1 MHPLVNVA
9 VQAARAAGQI
19 ILRHAHQ
26 TDRLTVTSKG
36 KSDFVSEV
44 DRAAE
49 AEIVRTIRR
58 FYPDH
63 AILGEEGGAMGE
75 AETVW
80 IVDPLDGTTNFLH
93 GIPHYAVSIG
103 ITHRGKLAHGV
114 IYDPNS
120 NDLYTASAGGGAQ
133 CNARRIR
140 VSRTESLER
149 SLIGTGAPFR
159 DEERV
164 RRYLPQLGAVLEET
178 AGIRRAGAAALDLA
192 WVARGRLDGF
202 WEMDLKPW
210 DIAAGVLLVR
220 EAGGTVT
227 ELFGR
232 SEVMDTG
239 NVLAGNLRIHAAL
252 AARLEA
258 LRSTPAA
265 LPSDTDP
272 G

>member
-49 AEIVRTIRR
+49 AEIVRTIQR

-63 AILGEEGGAMGE
+63 AILGEEGGASGDS
-75 AETVW
+75 ETVW
-80 IVDPLDGTTNFLH
+80 IIDPLDGTTNFLH

-140 VSRTESLER
+140 VSRTETLDR

-159 DEERV
+159 DEDRIE
-164 RRYLPQLGAVLEET
+164 RYLPQLGTVLEQT

-192 WVARGRLDGF
+192 WVAQGRLDGF
-202 WEMDLKPW
+202 WEMGLQPW
-210 DIAAGVLLVR
+210 DIAAGVLLVQ
-220 EAGGTVT
+220 EAGGTVS
-227 ELFGR
+227 ELTGGR
-232 SEVMDTG
+232 DVMATG
-239 NVLAGNLRIHAAL
+239 NVLAGNLRIHGAL
-252 AARLEA
+252 AKCFEELIPK
-258 LRSTPAA
+258 TPTPV
-265 LPSDTDP
+265 PSSDQ
-272 G
+272 